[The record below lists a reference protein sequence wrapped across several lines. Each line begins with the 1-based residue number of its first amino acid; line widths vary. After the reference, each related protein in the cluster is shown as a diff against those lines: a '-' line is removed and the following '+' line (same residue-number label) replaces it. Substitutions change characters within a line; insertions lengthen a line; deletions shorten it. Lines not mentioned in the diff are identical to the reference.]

1 MEEKALTPQIV
12 VDQISVKRGIHFS
25 AKNGITR
32 STILN
37 DISFEIKGFKMVALI
52 GESGSGKST
61 LLKTLSGVITPTTG
75 KVTYVLNRVEENK
88 YSRTI
93 ATYLSQDDMPYSNL
107 SVETLLRLAKKIR
120 VPKNENFEEIQE
132 EILRQTGLFD
142 HRKKSIGKLSGG
154 ERRRVNLAIE
164 LLTEPMFLF
173 LDEPIKGLDEA
184 NQKSILR
191 LIRELVDNEICT
203 VFIATHLAKDH
214 QEFFDQ
220 IIQIK
225 EHSAN
230 IYSSIADV
238 DETSAENNNVLEN
251 STTSEENLTANQPFS
266 TLLPSGEIVNFWKSK
281 EKISYQFRLQQLSAL
296 ISRFR
301 RVYLNW
307 GIILFLLLQV
317 CAGAVIINLL
327 ARWQEISSEK
337 GFSAALTF
345 AVIVPIIAS
354 LLGLVNPH
362 REIVKER
369 LINEHEQRINLK
381 PTNYVLSKLTILYPI
396 VTLQIVAILL
406 LANLVWDYPNLNL
419 RIPNEYND
427 TRFIEIIFASSLC
440 AIAYVNWGLIISSL
454 SKTVD
459 RATTILTVILSL
471 AITAPILLVEALR
484 QTVIQPAI
492 DILSNLF
499 PSKWN
504 FLSISSTLDLGNT
517 TLIGRNALIQNL
529 PERSTE
535 ILVSNWGF
543 LLAHILVS
551 ILILWMVLQFQHWQ
565 LKPRKVY
572 ILFVE

>member
-1 MEEKALTPQIV
+1 MAEKDLKPQII

-37 DISFEIKGFKMVALI
+37 DVSFEIDGFKMVALI

-75 KVTYVLNRVEENK
+75 KVTYVLSRVKENE

-132 EILRQTGLFD
+132 EILRQTGLFN

-191 LIRELVDNEICT
+191 LVRELVDNEICT
-203 VFIATHLAKDH
+203 VVIATHLAKDH

-220 IIQIK
+220 IIEVK
-225 EHSAN
+225 EHTTN
-230 IYSSIADV
+230 LYSSISGL
-238 DETSAENNNVLEN
+238 DETSAINDNTPEN
-251 STTSEENLTANQPFS
+251 STSSEENPTENQPS
-266 TLLPSGEIVNFWKSK
+266 TTLLSGKVVNFWKSK
-281 EKISYQFRLQQLSAL
+281 EKISTQFRLQQLSAL
-296 ISRFR
+296 INRFS

-317 CAGAVIINLL
+317 FAGAVIINLL
-327 ARWQEISSEK
+327 ARWQEIASEK

-381 PTNYVLSKLTILYPI
+381 PTNYILSKLIILYPI
-396 VTLQIVAILL
+396 VILQIIAILL

-419 RIPNEYND
+419 RVPNEYDD

-459 RATTILTVILSL
+459 KATTILTIILSL
-471 AITAPILLVEALR
+471 AITAPILLVEAFR
-484 QTVIQPAI
+484 QPIIPTAI
-492 DILSNLF
+492 DIISNLF

-535 ILVSNWGF
+535 ILILNWGF
-543 LLAHILVS
+543 LLAHILIS
-551 ILILWMVLQFQHWQ
+551 IFILWMVLQFHHWQ